1 VFFALSV
8 ARDIEPSRPF
18 NVDHLFMPLSD
29 RPKDDAEVVAM
40 IPERHGRAI
49 GDGPREGRVQAFNI
63 GLNAQISTTEPPTET
78 NY

>member
-1 VFFALSV
+1 
-8 ARDIEPSRPF
+8 
-18 NVDHLFMPLSD
+18 MPLSD